1 MIPTRVAPELDKL
14 IRLDYKERDAGNSPD
29 STYYIVAT
37 EEYLEMLQRSPAYS
51 INAMILAEKQ
61 TRQKGRLVLYLN
73 VRWCGGLNECKS
85 CRYAQ
90 AHTSRVVL
98 LR

>member
-51 INAMILAEKQ
+51 INAMILAEK
-61 TRQKGRLVLYLN
+61 TNKTEGKTCAVL
-73 VRWCGGLNECKS
+73 ECK
-85 CRYAQ
+85 
-90 AHTSRVVL
+90 VVW
-98 LR
+98 RTK